1 MRFEIFLGSQRL
13 VLVGESAIPD
23 QFPRLEFGG
32 VRGFSGV
39 VLRQAS
45 FQIRGGANVFLFR
58 EIEASKDVDIPLR
71 YWRLRRGNK

>member
-32 VRGFSGV
+32 VRGFAGV
-39 VLRQAS
+39 VLAQAGVVS
-45 FQIRGGANVFLFR
+45 NPWWHQCILVQ
-58 EIEASKDVDIPLR
+58 
-71 YWRLRRGNK
+71 GN